1 MFSELR
7 LSQRRLTVSESCKA
21 ASASF
26 RVSPS
31 PSRDF
36 LVIFGPSCSALQVNF
51 DLLRGAEGQM
61 ELFKQKCPVT
71 GSGVWFLGCLVW
83 DFLSLGQRV
92 CVCVCGV
99 TALVCFMLFS
109 TRSGLFFVL
118 SWLRFSVTHRPRM
131 TASPS
136 AAPTPRF
143 SFRHVTAST
152 CDGRQSVRVGV
163 S

>member
-92 CVCVCGV
+92 CVCGHSSGV
-99 TALVCFMLFS
+99 FHALQHEVRTLLCPLLAPLQCHSQAQDDGFPLSSTDATFQLQTRHCFNL
-109 TRSGLFFVL
+109 
-118 SWLRFSVTHRPRM
+118 
-131 TASPS
+131 
-136 AAPTPRF
+136 
-143 SFRHVTAST
+143 
-152 CDGRQSVRVGV
+152 
-163 S
+163 